1 MRSFSRRAA
10 GALAGI
16 ALTAGLA
23 APLSAQAANPIVKL
37 RVAGSSKLLTY
48 NPTIGFANLQAQ
60 ASAVPNQQRWERIKG
75 PGPTAFYRN
84 VANNQCLRASA
95 TNNVFVRTATCNFSD
110 NAESRQQQW
119 ILSGTGQLANRAR
132 LIAQN
137 PADSLTADF
146 ANINRVVGMAKFIG
160 ASNQTWT
167 QLAG

>member
-1 MRSFSRRAA
+1 MHSFSGRAA
-10 GALAGI
+10 GVLAGI
-16 ALTAGLA
+16 ALAAGLA

-48 NPTIGFANLQAQ
+48 NPTIGFANLQAT
-60 ASAVPNQQRWERIKG
+60 ASAQPNQQRWEKIKG
-75 PGPTAFYRN
+75 PGPTVFYRN

-110 NAESRQQQW
+110 SAESRQQQW
-119 ILSGTGQLANRAR
+119 ILSGGQLANRAR

-146 ANINRVVGMAKFIG
+146 ANINRVVGMAKFTG
-160 ASNQTWT
+160 AGNQKWT
-167 QLAG
+167 QFAG